1 MKLHRRALVACFA
14 LLSLFF
20 VAANV
25 QARQS
30 RLIDPAAVPI
40 PAGMTDEQV
49 VKDIKRAL
57 AGRGWMIEEEK
68 PGDIV
73 AELNL
78 REHWAKIHVSYD
90 GKLVQYAYI
99 DSRNLDF
106 ETRRG
111 QKWIHRN
118 FLGWMNYLATDTRT
132 NFQLTTGQL

>member
-1 MKLHRRALVACFA
+1 MKLHRRALLACFA
-14 LLSLFF
+14 LLSMFAF
-20 VAANV
+20 ANA
-25 QARQS
+25 QARQG
-30 RLIDPAAVPI
+30 RLIDPAPVAI

-57 AGRGWMIEEEK
+57 AGRGWRIDGEK
-68 PGDIV
+68 PGEID

-78 REHWAKIHVSYD
+78 REHWAKIHVTWD
-90 GKLVQYAYI
+90 GKVVQYAYV
-99 DSRNLDF
+99 DSRNLDY

-111 QKWIHRN
+111 QPWIHRN